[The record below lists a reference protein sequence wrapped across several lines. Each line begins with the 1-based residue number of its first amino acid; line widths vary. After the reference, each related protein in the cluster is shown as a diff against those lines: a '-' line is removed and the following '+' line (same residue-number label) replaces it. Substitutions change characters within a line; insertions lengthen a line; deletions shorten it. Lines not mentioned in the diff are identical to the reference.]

1 MFILLHFAYY
11 EKKGKKKRQMIVII
25 KWAYE
30 MTVVFITYIN
40 KWTILIAFIIFCIA
54 IQTYLSERRIVN
66 SNLISMS
73 PSGKRIQWRREWLR

>member
-25 KWAYE
+25 KWAVV
-30 MTVVFITYIN
+30 TVVFITYID

-54 IQTYLSERRIVN
+54 TQTYLSERRIVN

-73 PSGKRIQWRREWLR
+73 PSGKRIQWRRE